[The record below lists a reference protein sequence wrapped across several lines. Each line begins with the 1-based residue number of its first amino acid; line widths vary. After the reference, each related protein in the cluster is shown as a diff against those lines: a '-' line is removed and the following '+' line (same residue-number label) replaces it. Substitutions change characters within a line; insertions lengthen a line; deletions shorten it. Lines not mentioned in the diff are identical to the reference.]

1 MVNGILQ
8 VKAESAML
16 GYLNAPSPFT
26 EDGYFVTGDRVEQD
40 GEYLKIL
47 GRDSDLINVGG
58 QKVYP
63 AEVETVI
70 LELPEVVDAAVYG
83 ERNILTGS
91 IVCAD
96 VTTTGDVDPDA
107 LRLKIKQHCAA
118 SLQPYMVPVR
128 INFRRKRSKRR
139 D

>member
-1 MVNGILQ
+1 
-8 VKAESAML
+8 ML

-26 EDGYFVTGDRVEQD
+26 EDGYFITGDRVEQD

-70 LELPEVVDAAVYG
+70 LELPEVADATVYG
-83 ERNILTGS
+83 ERNILTGN

-96 VTTTGDVDPDA
+96 VTTVGEIDPNS

-118 SLQPYMVPVR
+118 TLQPYMVPVR
-128 INFRRKRSKRR
+128 INFPKETLQTARLKRR
-139 D
+139 RHRT